1 MAQEIQQFN
10 RRTNGHSLQSKSLA
24 VNVAVAGLTTLIE
37 LQDVADLIRIALQFD
52 VATNPFDAFEV
63 QARFHKDG
71 SYVALYNTS
80 GAFTAP
86 VGLIVG
92 ASGNLT
98 AQGAG
103 TTGWLIMETRG
114 IQAVRFQASAGV
126 GIAVVNAFA
135 CGG

>member
-10 RRTNGHSLQSKSLA
+10 RRLNGHAFQSKSLA
-24 VNVAVAGLTTLIE
+24 VAVAVAGLTTLLE
-37 LQDVADLIRIALQFD
+37 FQDVTDLIRIAAQFD

-63 QARFHKDG
+63 QAKFHKDG
-71 SYVALYNTS
+71 AYVALYNTS
-80 GAFTAP
+80 GAFTSP

-114 IQAVRFQASAGV
+114 IQSIRFQASAGV
-126 GIAVVNAFA
+126 GIATVNAFA